1 MRIRKCFPET
11 VINSIIKDESKFMTF
26 SADHFL
32 RKATC
37 NIHTG
42 VKQTTN
48 HWTLSETWVRDA
60 QWNKQGTFSQCSCK
74 VIRQTTQPVSSFHM
88 LTWRQQLRGKK
99 KLYCILWS
107 TVFRYSWWDMG
118 DGKARQSSP
127 RQALERA
134 YLQKWNAKRGLQG
147 LPGLDGVGLRLLG
160 VRLKVKIMSFQ
171 VGEMMA
177 VKTA

>member
-1 MRIRKCFPET
+1 MWIRKCFPET

-32 RKATC
+32 KKAAC

-60 QWNKQGTFSQCSCK
+60 QWNKQGTFSQCSYK

-99 KLYCILWS
+99 NFIAYCGPQCSDTHGGIWGMGRQDKAAPGRHWS
-107 TVFRYSWWDMG
+107 ELTSRSEMRREDYRDCLGWM
-118 DGKARQSSP
+118 
-127 RQALERA
+127 
-134 YLQKWNAKRGLQG
+134 
-147 LPGLDGVGLRLLG
+147 GLDSGSLEWDWK
-160 VRLKVKIMSFQ
+160 LK
-171 VGEMMA
+171 
-177 VKTA
+177 